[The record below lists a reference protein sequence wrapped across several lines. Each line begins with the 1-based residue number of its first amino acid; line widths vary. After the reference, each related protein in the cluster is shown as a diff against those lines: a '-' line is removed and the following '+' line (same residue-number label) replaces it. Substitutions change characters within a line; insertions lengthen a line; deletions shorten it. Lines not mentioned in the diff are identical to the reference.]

1 MPANQTSTA
10 GLDLTRVQGWMFDV
24 DGCLS
29 QTSAA
34 GGENGSLFEGAR
46 EVVTLL
52 QSARQRVVCCT
63 NASGRAPGVY
73 AQGLRQMGLP
83 IPDEDFLTAGGS
95 AARVV
100 ATQHPGGTAVVL
112 GGEGVLAPL
121 RRLAGDVEVLDAEA
135 PEAARADVVVVSAAH
150 AYTSRQFDV
159 ACRAVVSGA
168 AFYVTVQQPWFYG
181 GQERAASATSGVAQ
195 GIAWVTGVAPE
206 IVGKPSSAAAD
217 MVLGQ
222 LGLEPAEVVMV
233 GDGLE
238 AEIAMAS
245 LIGAQSIWVQTGA
258 PEDSARGHL
267 PTPTLALDS
276 VADMLPILRRHFKED
291 S

>member
-1 MPANQTSTA
+1 MPANQISATD
-10 GLDLTRVQGWMFDV
+10 LDLTRVRGWMFDV

-29 QTSAA
+29 QTAAA

-46 EVVTLL
+46 EVVALL
-52 QSARQRVVCCT
+52 QSAGQRVVCCT
-63 NASGRAPGVY
+63 NASGRAPGAY
-73 AQGLRQMGLP
+73 AHGLRQLGLP
-83 IPDEDFLTAGGS
+83 IADEDFLTAGGS

-100 ATQHPGGTAVVL
+100 ATQHAGAAALVL

-121 RRLAGDVEVLDAEA
+121 RALGGGVTVIDAAAEA
-135 PEAARADVVVVSAAH
+135 GSADAVVVAAAH

-206 IVGKPSSAAAD
+206 TVGKPSPAAAD
-217 MVLGQ
+217 MVLAR

-245 LIGAQSIWVQTGA
+245 LIGAQSVWVRTGA
-258 PEDSARGHL
+258 PRNSARGR
-267 PTPTLALDS
+267 PPAPTLALNS
-276 VADMLPILRRHFKED
+276 VADMLPILRQHF
-291 S
+291 